1 MRDDAAI
8 RAQTVAHLE
17 QLVGRDS
24 GDQITP
30 RMLAAEYLQRYR
42 ERGDIQDVLRAQA
55 MAQRSLRIQPQG
67 NVAALRALAG
77 AQLTLHQFQAG
88 LATVRAARR
97 WKPDDLGL
105 AMFEASLDL
114 ELGRI
119 EPARAL
125 LARFGNDTKAETETI
140 AARLDELTGHLA
152 DGRRILAG
160 AARRADTRYELPAER
175 RAWFHVRLGEMA
187 FAAGDT
193 DEAVREERIALSR
206 FSDDTQAW
214 TDLARFDAAL
224 GAWSSAEEAAAR
236 AVALVPSPEN
246 LGLLADAQIA
256 RGDAAAAAATRD
268 EILAVEKLGNTQ
280 HIVDRLL
287 AMEEADHGVRV
298 EHAYR
303 IARRE
308 VNVRDDVY
316 AEDTLAWC
324 AARAG
329 HWDVARSAIARAT
342 RWGTEDGR
350 LWYHAGFIA
359 EHDGLRETARQHYQ
373 HALRLNPHFQAGLAD
388 DARLRLIA
396 LGEAQR

>member
-1 MRDDAAI
+1 
-8 RAQTVAHLE
+8 
-17 QLVGRDS
+17 
-24 GDQITP
+24 
-30 RMLAAEYLQRYR
+30 
-42 ERGDIQDVLRAQA
+42 VL
-55 MAQRSLRIQPQG
+55 
-67 NVAALRALAG
+67 
-77 AQLTLHQFQAG
+77 
-88 LATVRAARR
+88 
-97 WKPDDLGL
+97 
-105 AMFEASLDL
+105 
-114 ELGRI
+114 LGR
-119 EPARAL
+119 
-125 LARFGNDTKAETETI
+125 FGDGTKAETETI

-152 DGRRILAG
+152 DGRRILAR
-160 AARRADTRYELPAER
+160 AARRADARYELPAER

-214 TDLARFDAAL
+214 TDLARFHAAL

-246 LGLLADAQIA
+246 LGLLADAQIV

-268 EILAVEKLGNTQ
+268 EILAVEKLGNAQ

-287 AMEEADHGVRV
+287 AMEEADHGMRV

-329 HWDVARSAIARAT
+329 HWDIARSAIARAT

-359 EHDGLRETARQHYQ
+359 EHDGLRATARRHYQ
-373 HALRLNPHFQAGLAD
+373 HALNLNPHFQVGLAD
-388 DARLRLIA
+388 DARHRLTA